1 MKNKS
6 SRSQGGFA
14 VLSLPPFR
22 IFACFSRVSL
32 IFPVFQAT
40 IQILTSCQDFWFY
53 WLFLLL
59 FCFSLQCK
67 VKILFNTISGE
78 IASCCRPSSL
88 LFSTSHKTSKSL
100 SSRTGISD
108 VFPLHCCASMGVNW
122 LIMFFFAWEAW
133 WDFVI
138 MHRCMHACL
147 IISWLKWFMHIFCSL
162 LLCLASLPVEKCMSS
177 MQMGTQM
184 VKLRGGSK
192 GLVRFFYLDEHKSCI
207 RWRPSR
213 KNEKAKSECLVPTY
227 SHKGTVSQSLP

>member
-1 MKNKS
+1 MVTGCNCSPGAHNRWKTNH
-6 SRSQGGFA
+6 QGHKEVLLFFHCHHSGFSLA
-14 VLSLPPFR
+14 SLESVLFCQCYSLLEG
-22 IFACFSRVSL
+22 AM
-32 IFPVFQAT
+32 FQAT
-40 IQILTSCQDFWFY
+40 IQILTSCQDFWLY

-67 VKILFNTISGE
+67 VEILLKTICGE
-78 IASCCRPSSL
+78 IASCCHPSSL
-88 LFSTSHKTSKSL
+88 LFSSSHKTSKSL
-100 SSRTGISD
+100 SSLTGISD

-122 LIMFFFAWEAW
+122 LIITFQPSLFF
-133 WDFVI
+133 
-138 MHRCMHACL
+138 
-147 IISWLKWFMHIFCSL
+147 
-162 LLCLASLPVEKCMSS
+162 CLASLPVEKCMSS

-213 KNEKAKSECLVPTY
+213 KNEKAKSECLLPSY